1 MVGQKRCTNECCLEV
16 FISDGRLHCIL
27 KDADTSFVLHT
38 IVCTQ
43 FCKQVILWGDF
54 SYPSICS
61 SDLALILSKS
71 NTESDFIDMC
81 LTFRVSQLVSTQT
94 RVAKHSSNILDLLLA
109 SNPDRLLCLLYLMV
123 LSDRVVMHT
132 FFNLLLLKTK
142 KKKEFS
148 RCYTLVTQEG
158 KCLLHIW

>member
-1 MVGQKRCTNECCLEV
+1 MLT
-16 FISDGRLHCIL
+16 HP
-27 KDADTSFVLHT
+27 SFY
-38 IVCTQ
+38 TQ
-43 FCKQVILWGDF
+43 LFAHNSENYIQVILLGDF

-61 SDLALILSKS
+61 SDLALIFSKS
-71 NTESDFIDMC
+71 NTESDFIDTC

-109 SNPDRLLCLLYLMV
+109 SNPDRLLCLLYLIV

-148 RCYTLVTQEG
+148 RCYTLVTQKG